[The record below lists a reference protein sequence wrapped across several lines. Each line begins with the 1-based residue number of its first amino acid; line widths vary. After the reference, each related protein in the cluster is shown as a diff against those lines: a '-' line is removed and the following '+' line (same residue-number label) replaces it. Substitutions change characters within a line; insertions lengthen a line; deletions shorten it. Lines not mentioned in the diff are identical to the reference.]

1 MRFRTLKA
9 TLLAGVFAVAAAPAA
24 IAQQAAQSPA
34 GEAETAMPLQQP
46 DNSWITM
53 SGTVMSPTR
62 DAFLLDYGA
71 GQIIVEMDTWEG
83 WAEAMNLTEGN
94 KVTVI
99 GRVDND
105 LLESATIE
113 ASAVVDEMNGQ
124 HYFADAADEEDMAD
138 WFATHAAAEGQTT
151 MRGIV
156 KKVNAEA
163 NEFMLDNGVFEVK
176 VATENLDENPLDA
189 TGATQIKD
197 GDIVSVSGIVENDL
211 FEQREL
217 QAMTVA
223 LLTPDNVVLEQSAQ
237 SNLTTRTASVVAGA
251 PRAESEDWT
260 EAEAANRQ
268 QADNKQSDR
277 SVDVA
282 ANSAAEVNATLP
294 AEVEAASSEEGY
306 TTEDLAKAQLAAIRS
321 APPLNPS

>member
-9 TLLAGVFAVAAAPAA
+9 TLLAGVFAAAAAPAA
-24 IAQQAAQSPA
+24 IAQQAAQPQA
-34 GEAETAMPLQQP
+34 GQTETAMPLNQA

-53 SGTVMSPTR
+53 SGKVMSPTR
-62 DAFLLDYGA
+62 DAFLLDYGV

-113 ASAVVDEMNGQ
+113 ASAVVDEVNGQ
-124 HYFADAADEEDMAD
+124 HYFADAADEEDMAG

-156 KKVNAEA
+156 KQVNAESD
-163 NEFMLDNGVFEVK
+163 EFMLDNGVFEVK
-176 VATENLDENPLDA
+176 VATGNLDEDPLDA
-189 TGATQIKD
+189 NGATQIKN

-217 QAMTVA
+217 QAITVA

-237 SNLTTRTASVVAGA
+237 NNLTTRTASVVAGA
-251 PRAESEDWT
+251 PRAENEDWT
-260 EAEAANRQ
+260 GADASTTQ
-268 QADNKQSDR
+268 YADNKQSDQ
-277 SVDVA
+277 SVGVATTAETDVR
-282 ANSAAEVNATLP
+282 ATLP
-294 AEVEAASSEEGY
+294 AEVEAASSQVGY

>member
-1 MRFRTLKA
+1 MRFRTLKT
-9 TLLAGVFAVAAAPAA
+9 TLLAGVFAAAAAPAA
-24 IAQQAAQSPA
+24 IAQQAAQAPA
-34 GEAETAMPLQQP
+34 AEQAAMPFEKP

-53 SGTVMSPTR
+53 SGKVMSPTM
-62 DAFLLDYGA
+62 DAFLLDYGS

-83 WAEAMNLTEGN
+83 WVEAMNLTEGN
-94 KVTVI
+94 EVTVI

-105 LLESATIE
+105 LLETATIE
-113 ASAVVDEMNGQ
+113 ASAVVDEVNGQ

-156 KKVNAEA
+156 KMVNAEA

-189 TGATQIKD
+189 EGNTRIKD

-223 LLTPDNVVLEQSAQ
+223 LLTPDNVVLEQSAET
-237 SNLTTRTASVVAGA
+237 NLTTRTASVVAGA
-251 PRAESEDWT
+251 PRAENEDWT
-260 EAEAANRQ
+260 EAEGEQ
-268 QADNKQSDR
+268 HADNKQSTQ
-277 SVDVA
+277 SVGLTATGQVD
-282 ANSAAEVNATLP
+282 VNATLP
-294 AEVEAASSEEGY
+294 AEVEEVTSKEGY
-306 TTEDLAKAQLAAIRS
+306 TTEDLAKAQLAALRT